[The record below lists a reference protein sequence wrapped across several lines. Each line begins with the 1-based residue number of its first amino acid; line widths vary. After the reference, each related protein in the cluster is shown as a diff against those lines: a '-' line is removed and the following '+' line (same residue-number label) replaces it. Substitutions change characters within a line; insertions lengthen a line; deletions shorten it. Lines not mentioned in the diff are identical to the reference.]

1 MIAPILAVFLATAQ
15 AAPVG
20 APSVLQDSGAMEAKG
35 IDIMA
40 VEDALQ
46 KLQGIGAVDDIP
58 TWMNRFETGGFFPA
72 EEVKQLFIAV
82 ANQFDKAEDVEQAI
96 DILVRNKVIANEAK
110 WKGDLT
116 SKDKVA
122 TGVVALAVIAFGKKI

>member
-1 MIAPILAVFLATAQ
+1 MIAPILAVFLVTVQ
-15 AAPVG
+15 VAPVG
-20 APSVLQDSGAMEAKG
+20 GSSVMQAGEAMESRG
-35 IDIMA
+35 IDILA
-40 VEDALQ
+40 VEEALQ

-96 DILVRNKVIANEAK
+96 DILVRNKVLANEVK

-122 TGVVALAVIAFGKKI
+122 TGVVALAVVAFGKKI

>member
-1 MIAPILAVFLATAQ
+1 MIAPILAVFLVTVQ
-15 AAPVG
+15 VAPVG
-20 APSVLQDSGAMEAKG
+20 GSSVMQAGKAMESRG
-35 IDIMA
+35 IDILA
-40 VEDALQ
+40 VEEALQ

-96 DILVRNKVIANEAK
+96 DILVRNKVLANEVK

-122 TGVVALAVIAFGKKI
+122 TGVVALAVVAFGKKI